1 MIIIYNQSAA
11 AARVENSHTGDA
23 ATTETRKRAKI
34 RAQK

>member
-1 MIIIYNQSAA
+1 MLIYNQSVA

-23 ATTETRKRAKI
+23 ATTETRKKAKI